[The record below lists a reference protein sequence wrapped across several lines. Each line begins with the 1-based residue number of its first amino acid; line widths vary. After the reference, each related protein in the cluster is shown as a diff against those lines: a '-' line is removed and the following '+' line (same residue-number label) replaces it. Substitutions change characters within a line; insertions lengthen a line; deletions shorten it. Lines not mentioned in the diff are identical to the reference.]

1 MVPLN
6 IDGEGERELIV
17 TYTLGSAN
25 GERCPM
31 LQVTG
36 VNVGDGQWHNVS
48 VVRERSIV
56 TLSVDSGSDGYSV
69 TSEFYTHFF

>member
-1 MVPLN
+1 MN